1 MSSSTSRSTLPAR
14 RLRTSHALRLVFD
27 TAALRSNGAGKGEGP
42 CFFHTLRKSLH
53 RVRMSLLQ
61 ADLADV
67 LSTGRWIL
75 RSQPGV
81 RLSVANP
88 RSANSANWALAPIGD
103 PLVRSNRLQL
113 TGRVDRRR
121 HRAIGDAF
129 TRIRFHGVTVA
140 QS

>member
-1 MSSSTSRSTLPAR
+1 MAPHPPLSPRHWNRSAAVSSSTSRSTLQAR

-27 TAALRSNGAGKGEGP
+27 TSALRSNGAGKGEGP

-61 ADLADV
+61 ADPADL

-75 RSQPGV
+75 RGQPRV

-88 RSANSANWALAPIGD
+88 RSANSANSANWALAPIGD

-113 TGRVDRRR
+113 TGRV
-121 HRAIGDAF
+121 
-129 TRIRFHGVTVA
+129 
-140 QS
+140 